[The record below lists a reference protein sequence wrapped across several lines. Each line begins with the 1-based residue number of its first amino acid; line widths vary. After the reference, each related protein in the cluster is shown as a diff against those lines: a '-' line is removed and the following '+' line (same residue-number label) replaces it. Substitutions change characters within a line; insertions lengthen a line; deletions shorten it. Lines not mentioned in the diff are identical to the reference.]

1 MLKRGYI
8 ILVVGAALVVI
19 GISLTAAYGIGIAS
33 IILNESIILSDVLVN
48 SSSSVNRTLD
58 ITNIERPVSIALRAE
73 TNTGSDNSVVEQTI
87 INPEGFVINK
97 NEFSGQNNLFT
108 SFQPVIEGIYTL
120 SLHNL
125 GTDQVKIVGIFGFLP
140 ITEYSGEINLSTIT
154 GLLAG
159 AWVFVIGIGT
169 LVGGTVI
176 TVVDRRRDKT
186 KQSLG
191 FQ

>member
-1 MLKRGYI
+1 
-8 ILVVGAALVVI
+8 
-19 GISLTAAYGIGIAS
+19 
-33 IILNESIILSDVLVN
+33 
-48 SSSSVNRTLD
+48 
-58 ITNIERPVSIALRAE
+58 
-73 TNTGSDNSVVEQTI
+73 VEQTI

-97 NEFSGQNNLFT
+97 NEFSGQNDLFT

-169 LVGGTVI
+169 LVGGTAI